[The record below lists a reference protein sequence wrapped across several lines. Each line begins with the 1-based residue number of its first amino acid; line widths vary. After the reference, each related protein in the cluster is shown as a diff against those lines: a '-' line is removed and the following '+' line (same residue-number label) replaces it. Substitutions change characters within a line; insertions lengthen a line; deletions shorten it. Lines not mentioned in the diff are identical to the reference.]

1 MTELQLRRD
10 MMKNNAVS
18 RIETEYQIPANDK
31 VMQPDFKTVSTDP
44 VESLDAMTS
53 LVQKIRKATHEAD
66 YENMSVSENEIFQ
79 ARITSMTKELSNC
92 ALSAMSLEN
101 IQDEKE
107 LIKRRASMFMMLTC
121 AITAML

>member
-1 MTELQLRRD
+1 
-10 MMKNNAVS
+10 MKNNAVS